1 VSPLRR
7 RVDQLDAERGV
18 RVLPMTDRSDLREI
32 TWRQGD
38 LWHRM
43 RFEPQSDGSL
53 ERIEEVRHS
62 VGGTWRPRG
71 SDRVDEVRVDS
82 PPVGTSNAGP

>member
-1 VSPLRR
+1 
-7 RVDQLDAERGV
+7 
-18 RVLPMTDRSDLREI
+18 MTDRSHARTV

-43 RFEPQSDGSL
+43 RFEPQSDGSF

-62 VGGTWRPRG
+62 AGGTWRPRG
-71 SDRVDEVRVDS
+71 SDRVDAVSVDV
-82 PPVGTSNAGP
+82 PAAVSNRGP